1 MATNARKLENCTY
14 GDYLTWPEEERWEI
28 IEGVPYDMSPGPS
41 IRHQRISRNLFRQID
56 QFLLGRECE
65 ALYAPFDVRLPQTD
79 ESDQNVTTVVQPDI
93 SVICDPAKIDDRGCR
108 GAPDFI
114 VEILSPHT
122 SKKDQAEK
130 LALYEKHGVKEY
142 WIIYPDYATVIVRLL
157 GQDGKYGPPEIHETN
172 GSLEVATLPDLAI
185 DLDVVFERREGET
198 W

>member
-1 MATNARKLENCTY
+1 MTTNARKLENCTY

-28 IEGVPYDMSPGPS
+28 IEGVPYAMSPAPPP
-41 IRHQRISRNLFRQID
+41 RHQIISGNLFVQIHP
-56 QFLLGRECE
+56 FLVDKDCLVF
-65 ALYAPFDVRLPQTD
+65 YAPFDVRLPKSD
-79 ESDQNVTTVVQPDI
+79 ESDQNITTVVQPDI

-157 GQDGKYGPPEIHETN
+157 GEDGKYGPPKINEADGN
-172 GSLEVATLPDLAI
+172 LEAAVLPDLTI
-185 DLDVVFERREGET
+185 DLDAVFERREGET